1 MRPCCIDLLSL
12 SLYIESNNILVSIR
26 LDFNKL
32 NTFHLALCFSLVHL
46 FLRDDASDN
55 SSFLNRCIFET
66 KVRIYIELTNK
77 KVKKVLIKYIPN

>member
-1 MRPCCIDLLSL
+1 MFFCKR
-12 SLYIESNNILVSIR
+12 VG
-26 LDFNKL
+26 DF
-32 NTFHLALCFSLVHL
+32 FVFECHL

-55 SSFLNRCIFET
+55 SSFLKRCIFET

>member
-1 MRPCCIDLLSL
+1 MFFCKGWAIFFAFEC
-12 SLYIESNNILVSIR
+12 
-26 LDFNKL
+26 
-32 NTFHLALCFSLVHL
+32 HL

-55 SSFLNRCIFET
+55 SSFLKRCIFET